1 MSRPPSPAKL
11 LAERLCRPQRIG
23 VFGHRG
29 VGKTTLLTMLYR
41 EAVAGRLPGLRL
53 ATADARTATYL
64 SDKIQQLEVGEALPG
79 TLGETELRFHL
90 YAGNDRIEL
99 LFLDYQGEHV
109 ELGRTEPVREFL
121 QQCDAVWLCLDAPVA
136 GESSARWRAE
146 QEVEQVVEDYLA
158 GERAGEP
165 HRPMALVLTKAD
177 LLPEPRHPE
186 ALGIIVEQQL
196 GMTRHALNM
205 HCPWHDVFAV
215 SSLGSGGQL
224 QPAGMEGP
232 LSWLVRS
239 LRQQDEARLEHL
251 WKIAPGDLGLIERA
265 TRALLRRYPDSD
277 TVKRFR
283 RRLFAERWRRRSR
296 RAVTVAVA
304 LAALCLGLWV
314 YDALGERSMRKF
326 AARNA
331 NHPEVVRSAWRT
343 YQAWHPTRK
352 LMRPAALRAEREDV
366 AELDR
371 LLRDREQQERL
382 AGLRRSAD
390 DPDADPEAIW
400 AEFLRFR
407 GDFPDYDLDGEG
419 LYLRQRL
426 KKASDLRKEAKA
438 AEVRAKREKEAR
450 LALRDLE
457 RAEQSATLTALVD
470 QATRLAREHDGTSI
484 AAQLLSRRDGYLR
497 RIDDRDFETARDY
510 STRHPQNF
518 YTRKQKYQQYL
529 DRHPG
534 GARVNEVKI
543 ALVRIAGEWD
553 RHDFRLAAEHF
564 KEKPGEVKDLRMLC
578 RSYLTAH
585 PDGRY
590 RDKATELIRWCD
602 KVSEPGEYRVT
613 LKSGSFSKKAAYL
626 ISRGTSLSVSIE
638 VGGVTYGP
646 STIVKRSYSPEWE
659 YEFPRLVRWK
669 LGDSVRI
676 VVTDH
681 YFWKRKVAD
690 TTFDDQ
696 LAMLKLTGEVEV
708 DYGSL
713 AFSSDFTMP
722 TIPKVE

>member
-1 MSRPPSPAKL
+1 MVL
-11 LAERLCRPQRIG
+11 TERLCRPQRIG

-29 VGKTTLLTMLYR
+29 VGKTTLLAMLYR

-53 ATADARTATYL
+53 AAADARTATYL
-64 SDKIQQLEVGEALPG
+64 SDKILQLEEGQTLPA

-99 LFLDYQGEHV
+99 VVLDYQGEHV

-121 QQCDAVWLCLDAPVA
+121 QQCDAVWLCLDAQVA
-136 GESSARWRAE
+136 EESSDRWRAE

-158 GERAGEP
+158 CERAGEP
-165 HRPMALVLTKAD
+165 HRPMALVLTKSD
-177 LLPEPRHPE
+177 LLPEPRDSD
-186 ALGIIVEQQL
+186 ALGILIEKQL

-205 HCPWHDVFAV
+205 HCPWHDVFAL
-215 SSLGSGGQL
+215 SSLGPGGQL
-224 QPAGMEGP
+224 LPAGMEGP

-251 WKIAPGDLGLIERA
+251 WKISSGDLALLYRA
-265 TRALLRRYPDSD
+265 TRAVLRRYPDSQ
-277 TVKRFR
+277 TVKRSR
-283 RRLFAERWRRRSR
+283 RQLFSERWHRRGR
-296 RAVTVAVA
+296 RA
-304 LAALCLGLWV
+304 LAAAAAVAVLWLGLWT

-326 AARNA
+326 AGANA
-331 NHPEVVRSAWRT
+331 DRPALVRAAWGF
-343 YQAWHPTRK
+343 YQAWHPTRG
-352 LMRPAALRAEREDV
+352 LMRPAALRAEQEDV
-366 AELDR
+366 AALDH
-371 LLRDREQQERL
+371 LLRDQQQQERL
-382 AGLRRSAD
+382 AELRRCAD
-390 DPDADPEAIW
+390 DPDADPESVW

-407 GDFPDYDLDGEG
+407 SDFPEYDLDSEG

-438 AEVRAKREKEAR
+438 AEVRARREKAAR

-457 RAEQSATLTALVD
+457 RAEQSATLPALVE
-470 QATRLAREHDGTSI
+470 QATRLTGEHAGTCVETE
-484 AAQLLSRRDGYLR
+484 LLQRRAGYLR

-510 STRHPQNF
+510 STRYPQHF

-534 GARVNEVKI
+534 GAHMSQVKA
-543 ALVRIAGEWD
+543 ALTRIASEWD
-553 RHDFRLAAEHF
+553 RHDFRLAAEQF
-564 KEKPGEVKDLRMLC
+564 KEKPSDVKELRARC

-613 LKSGSFSKKAAYL
+613 LKSGSFSKKAAHMV
-626 ISRGTSLSVSIE
+626 SRGTSLSVSIE
-638 VGGVTYGP
+638 VGGVRYGP
-646 STIVKRSYSPEWE
+646 STIVKRSYSPEWD

-669 LGDSVRI
+669 LGDGVRVI
-676 VVTDH
+676 VTDH
-681 YFWKRKVAD
+681 YFWNRKVAD
-690 TTFDDQ
+690 TTFDDD

-708 DYGSL
+708 AYGSL
-713 AFSSDFTMP
+713 TFSSDFTMP
-722 TIPKVE
+722 TMPKVE